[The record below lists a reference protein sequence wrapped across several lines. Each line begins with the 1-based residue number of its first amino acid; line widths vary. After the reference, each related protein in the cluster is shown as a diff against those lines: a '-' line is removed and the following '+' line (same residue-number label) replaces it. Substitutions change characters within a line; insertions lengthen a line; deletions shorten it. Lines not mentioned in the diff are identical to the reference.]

1 MSHPKLKNALFILMV
16 ILAVVLFLERKK
28 IRVWLKKIPG
38 FALRLGGNTVEDQ
51 VAKYGPTA
59 HRRVAAIFRTKGLEY
74 PPDKL
79 ALVAFKDSRQLQIYV
94 SNGGR
99 PLKFVRSYTI
109 LGASGVSGPKL
120 KEGDR
125 QVPEGIYHISSLEPD
140 CPYHLGL
147 RLDYPDDFDRARAK
161 EDGRT
166 NLGGDILIHG
176 DNCSVGCLAVGDQ
189 ASEDL
194 FVMAYDTKDQSIPV
208 VISPVDPRVSDLPDP
223 KPDDPRWLPGLYQTI
238 KKVLALFPLPDQRK

>member
-1 MSHPKLKNALFILMV
+1 MTHNKLTHAVFVFMV
-16 ILAVVLFLERKK
+16 ILAIVLFLERKHITK
-28 IRVWLKKIPG
+28 LVEKLSRFG
-38 FALRLGGNTVEDQ
+38 RSLGPTVEDH

-59 HRRVAAIFRTKGLEY
+59 HRRVAAVFRAKGLEY

-79 ALVAFKDSRQLQIYV
+79 ALVAFKDARQIQVYAF
-94 SNGGR
+94 NGGK
-99 PLKFVRSYTI
+99 PPKFVRSYTI
-109 LGASGVSGPKL
+109 FGASGTPGPKL

-125 QVPEGIYHISSLEPD
+125 QVPEGIYHISLEPN

-147 RLDYPDDFDRARAK
+147 RLDYPNDFDRAHAK

-166 NLGGDILIHG
+166 NLGADILIHG
-176 DNCSVGCLAVGDQ
+176 GNDSIGCLAVGDQ

-194 FVMAYDTKDQSIPV
+194 YVTAYDTKDQSIPV
-208 VISPVDPRVSDLPDP
+208 IISPVDPRLSDMPSP
-223 KPDDPRWLPGLYQTI
+223 KPNDPRWLPGLYQTL